1 MDITIIIQGL
11 VLVLVGMIG
20 VGLTML
26 KIRMTPNDFDKLVQL
41 ATIGVYAVEQIYK
54 NFEGGEI
61 ARKKFDEVKLW
72 LKKQNLKVSD
82 EDIIMA
88 IEAAVKK
95 MKVDLQS

>member
-1 MDITIIIQGL
+1 M
-11 VLVLVGMIG
+11 VGMIG
-20 VGLTML
+20 VGITML
-26 KIRMTPNDFDKLVQL
+26 KIKMAPSDFDKLVQL

-54 NFEGGEI
+54 TFDGEDV

-88 IEAAVKK
+88 IEAAVRK
-95 MKVDLQS
+95 MKLEYNFNWQKTKK